1 LIFEERVVHVLLKR
15 MGQKSKTNNTFNIEQ
30 LRKRNVIPFSHYL
43 NEHLVTLFERAS
55 YHPARGNERGFIG
68 SVSS

>member
-43 NEHLVTLFERAS
+43 NEHLITQRKEMNVDL
-55 YHPARGNERGFIG
+55 
-68 SVSS
+68 